1 MVNVHIL
8 ILMVTLYFYMLIM
21 EINQKT
27 EMICFYLKMR
37 LVGLQ
42 IILKL
47 IPQFAIGAYGL
58 IFNKRFG
65 LM

>member
-1 MVNVHIL
+1 MVNLHIL

-21 EINQKT
+21 EINRKT

-47 IPQFAIGAYGL
+47 IPQFAIGVYGL
-58 IFNKRFG
+58 IFNKKFG
-65 LM
+65 LI